1 MRFNGIIID
10 MDGTLLDTLEDLANS
25 MNKVLKALGYPVH
38 PVEAYRYFTGDGMEM
53 LARRV
58 LPGGCECEETV
69 KRCMEEMDK
78 EYNLHCR
85 ENTKLY
91 PGIRELLDWLEDKR
105 VPKAV
110 LSNKPDGFTKAMAKE
125 YLSEW
130 TFSEIRGEGPST
142 PRKPDPAAA
151 LEIAAGMGLE
161 PGRILYLGDSRIDMQ
176 TAARAGMYAV
186 GALWGFRT
194 AKELT
199 ENGAGILVETPKDVI
214 PIMVGG

>member
-25 MNKVLKALGYPVH
+25 MNKVLKGLGYPVH

-53 LARRV
+53 LARRA
-58 LPGGCECEETV
+58 LPEGCECEETV
-69 KRCMEEMDK
+69 KRCMKEMDK
-78 EYNLHCR
+78 EYSLHCR

-91 PGIRELLDWLEDKR
+91 PGVGELLDWLEGHR
-105 VPKAV
+105 VPKAA
-110 LSNKPDGFTKAMAKE
+110 LSNKPDGFTKNMAE
-125 YLSEW
+125 EFLSQW
-130 TFSEIRGEGPST
+130 TFSEIRGESPST
-142 PRKPDPAAA
+142 PRKPNPATA

-161 PGRILYLGDSRIDMQ
+161 PGSILYLGDSRTDMQ
-176 TAARAGMYAV
+176 TAVRAGMYAV

-199 ENGAGILVETPKDVI
+199 ENGAGILVETPQDVI
-214 PIMVGG
+214 PIIAGG